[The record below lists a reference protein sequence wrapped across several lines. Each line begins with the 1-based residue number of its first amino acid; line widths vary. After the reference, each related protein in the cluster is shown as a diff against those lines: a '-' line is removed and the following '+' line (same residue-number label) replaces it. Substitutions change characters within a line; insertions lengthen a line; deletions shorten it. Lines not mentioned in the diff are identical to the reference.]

1 MIVADTNT
9 ILYFYLPN
17 NDYSDSVIQL
27 KAYDPVWAAP
37 LLWRS
42 EMRNVLAKYMGRGLM
57 DAAKATAL
65 QQSAELLMKGEE
77 YQVESS
83 SVLALAN
90 KTGCT
95 AYDCEFVSLAM
106 ELGTKLI
113 TYDKKL
119 LAAFPDIAVTAS
131 QYQAC

>member
-27 KAYDPVWAAP
+27 KTYDPVWAAP

-57 DAAKATAL
+57 DVSKATAL

-95 AYDCEFVSLAM
+95 AYDCEFVCPLPWS
-106 ELGTKLI
+106 
-113 TYDKKL
+113 
-119 LAAFPDIAVTAS
+119 
-131 QYQAC
+131 